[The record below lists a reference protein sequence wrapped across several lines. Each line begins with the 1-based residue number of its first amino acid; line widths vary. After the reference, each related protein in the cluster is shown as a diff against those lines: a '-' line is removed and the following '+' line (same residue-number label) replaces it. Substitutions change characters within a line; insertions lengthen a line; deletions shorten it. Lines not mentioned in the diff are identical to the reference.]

1 MKPDTEDTNRHP
13 IPTSPGARAFSRVR
27 LFARLDEACRARVAL
42 VVADEGLG
50 KSTLIRD
57 YLAARAVPHLWFTA
71 TPAHAVPGELVRG
84 LAATFGA
91 LRPAMARSVRNAA
104 LQLEGADGD
113 GPALQWAREH
123 LAGVSATVVL
133 DELHHLGG
141 AARCAS
147 FLSALIETAPPGIRW
162 IVADRDASWLPVP
175 RWLASGVAALPI
187 ESPELR
193 VRPDEIR
200 SAFAGAG
207 IALSGADA
215 AALRERTGGW
225 ALALSVALVTG
236 RLDLS
241 AAPDDVYD
249 GLVDAALRDAGEDE
263 LDRVCELA
271 CAGRFDA
278 RIAAALECEPAL
290 IESLRERGLIFASHD
305 GGDAFH
311 QPPRLRIERR
321 LERFAPERRSVVFDR
336 AASALERAG
345 RWVDAVAL
353 RLRAGDEERLAAAL
367 EQGGFPALDHGEV
380 PALARALA
388 ALPDDVLAR
397 FPVALALKAALASL
411 DESFDVS
418 EAWFRMAID
427 AARDG
432 ARRQIVIRYATDL
445 VRRGRPDV
453 VELLEAE
460 AERGETRASP
470 DADAALWGLLAT
482 AYVEAHDVERARE
495 AARRALARLPGVE
508 DDALRPRVLHQA
520 AYAALGAN
528 DFAAAKSLA
537 ERALARADESFLYDL
552 AARALSVLYNVAMLQ
567 DDDVAAALWALTR
580 LEEAGR
586 KAGSDPLRLYAIL
599 AAYALEVDAGDTVA
613 LARLDD
619 ELAQMQVLFS
629 ATVGEALLPAQ
640 ALRASWE
647 GRFAHA
653 YEMLAPGAE
662 KLFDDDRIAYRW
674 AEIAA
679 YAAAAGKAPEAR
691 RAIEASREMLRAL
704 DRGQPLAIRTA
715 AYVALAEVLLG
726 DENAAGAAVEAARAV
741 ARGRSARM
749 SALVEAVAAFHA
761 CRTDEA
767 SAYAALGEALDELDR
782 RHFRGVARFIGRLPM
797 PRAAALAPMAV
808 A

>member
-1 MKPDTEDTNRHP
+1 MNPAEDSSRQP
-13 IPTSPGARAFSRVR
+13 CPTSPGARAFSRVR

-42 VVADEGLG
+42 VLADEGLG
-50 KSTLIRD
+50 KSTLVRD
-57 YLAARAVPHLWFTA
+57 YLAARAIPHLWFTA
-71 TPAHAVPGELVRG
+71 TPAHAVPSELVRG

-104 LQLEGADGD
+104 AQLERAEGGD
-113 GPALQWAREH
+113 DAALQWAREH
-123 LAGVSATVVL
+123 LAGAGTTVVL
-133 DELHHLGG
+133 DELHHLAG
-141 AARCAS
+141 AERCAA

-162 IVADRDASWLPVP
+162 IVADRDGSWLPVP

-193 VRPDEIR
+193 VRPEEIR
-200 SAFAGAG
+200 AAFRSAGF
-207 IALSGADA
+207 ALSAADA
-215 AALRERTGGW
+215 DALHERTGGW
-225 ALALSVALVTG
+225 ALALSVALATG

-241 AAPDDVYD
+241 PAPADVYD
-249 GLVDAALRDAGEDE
+249 GLVEAALRDRSDDD

-271 CAGRFDA
+271 CAARFDA
-278 RIAAALECEPAL
+278 RIAAALECEPGL
-290 IESLRERGLIFASHD
+290 IEDLRERGLIFAS
-305 GGDAFH
+305 GGGHAFH
-311 QPPRLRIERR
+311 QPPRARIEQR
-321 LERFAPERRSVVFDR
+321 LERFAPERRGIVFDR
-336 AASALERAG
+336 AAAALERAG

-353 RLRAGDEERLAAAL
+353 RLRAGDPERLAAAL
-367 EQGGFPALDHGEV
+367 EKGGFPALDHGEV
-380 PALARALA
+380 PTLARALA
-388 ALPDDVLAR
+388 VLPDDVLAR

-418 EAWFRMAID
+418 EAWFRIAID

-432 ARRQIVIRYATDL
+432 ARRQIVIRYGTDL

-482 AYVEAHDVERARE
+482 AYVETHDIEGARE
-495 AARRALARLPGVE
+495 AAKRALARLPGVE

-520 AYAALGAN
+520 AYVALSAN
-528 DFAAAKSLA
+528 DYAGAKSLA
-537 ERALARADESFLYDL
+537 ERALARAEESFLYDL
-552 AARALSVLYNVAMLQ
+552 AARALSVLYNVAMLHE
-567 DDDVAAALWALTR
+567 DDVAAALLALAR

-586 KAGSDPLRLYAIL
+586 KAGSDSLRLYAIL
-599 AAYALEVDAGDTVA
+599 AAYALEVDAGDTAA
-613 LARLDD
+613 LARLDG
-619 ELAQMQVLFS
+619 ELAQMQVLFTP
-629 ATVGEALLPAQ
+629 TVSEALLPAQ
-640 ALRASWE
+640 ALRAGWE

-679 YAAAAGKAPEAR
+679 YAAAAEKVPEAR
-691 RAIEASREMLRAL
+691 RALEAARATLRTL

-726 DENAAGAAVEAARAV
+726 GEEAARAAIDAARAA

-749 SALVEAVAAFHA
+749 NALVEAVAAFHA

-767 SAYAALGEALDELDR
+767 SAYVALGEALDELDR
-782 RHFRGVARFIGRLPM
+782 RHLRGVARFIGRLPM
-797 PRAAALAPMAV
+797 PRAARLAPMAV

>member
-1 MKPDTEDTNRHP
+1 
-13 IPTSPGARAFSRVR
+13 
-27 LFARLDEACRARVAL
+27 
-42 VVADEGLG
+42 
-50 KSTLIRD
+50 
-57 YLAARAVPHLWFTA
+57 HLSFTA

-104 LQLEGADGD
+104 LQLERAEGD
-113 GPALQWAREH
+113 DAALQWAREH

-133 DELHHLGG
+133 DELHHLAG

-147 FLSALIETAPPGIRW
+147 FLSALIETAPPEIRW

-193 VRPDEIR
+193 VRPEEIR
-200 SAFAGAG
+200 AAFESAG
-207 IALSGADA
+207 IALSAADA
-215 AALRERTGGW
+215 DALHERTGGW
-225 ALALSVALVTG
+225 VLALSVALATG
-236 RLDLS
+236 QLDLS

-249 GLVDAALRDAGEDE
+249 GLVDAALRDWSDDD
-263 LDRVCELA
+263 LDRACELA
-271 CAGRFDA
+271 CVARFDA

-290 IESLRERGLIFASHD
+290 IENLRERGLIFASYD

-311 QPPRLRIERR
+311 QPPRARIEQR
-321 LERFAPERRSVVFDR
+321 LERFAPERRHIVFDR
-336 AASALERAG
+336 AASALERVG
-345 RWVDAVAL
+345 RWVDALAL
-353 RLRAGDEERLAAAL
+353 RLRAGDQERLAAAL
-367 EQGGFPALDHGEV
+367 EKGGFPALDHGEV

-388 ALPDDVLAR
+388 ALQDDVLAR

-418 EAWFRMAID
+418 EAWFRIAID

-432 ARRQIVIRYATDL
+432 ARRQIVIRYGTDL

-460 AERGETRASP
+460 AERGETRANP

-482 AYVEAHDVERARE
+482 AYVETHNIDGARE
-495 AARRALARLPGVE
+495 AAKRALTRLPGVE

-520 AYAALGAN
+520 AYVALSAN
-528 DFAAAKSLA
+528 DYAAAKSLA

-552 AARALSVLYNVAMLQ
+552 AARALSVLYNVAMLHE
-567 DDDVAAALWALTR
+567 DDVAAALQALAR

-599 AAYALEVDAGDTVA
+599 AAYALEVDAGDTAA

-619 ELAQMQVLFS
+619 ELAQMQVLFT
-629 ATVGEALLPAQ
+629 ATVSEALLPAQ
-640 ALRASWE
+640 ALRAGWE

-653 YEMLAPGAE
+653 YEMLAPGAA
-662 KLFDDDRIAYRW
+662 KLFDGDRIAYRW

-679 YAAAAGKAPEAR
+679 YAAAAEKAPEAR
-691 RAIEASREMLRAL
+691 RAIEASREMLRTL
-704 DRGQPLAIRTA
+704 EHGQPLAIRTA

-726 DENAAGAAVEAARAV
+726 DDEAARAAIEAARAA
-741 ARGRSARM
+741 ARGGSARM
-749 SALVEAVAAFHA
+749 NALVEAVAAFFA

-767 SAYAALGEALDELDR
+767 SAYVALGEALDELDR

-797 PRAAALAPMAV
+797 PRPAGLAPMAV